1 MFIGALFNLTDKGED
16 KSSLGW
22 GTIRIVDRVLI
33 SKTDTGGIPGSGN
46 KFFYDYN
53 LVCVVEEE
61 EVPEVFT
68 IRESE
73 FEEELIS
80 GLYTLDYRSLKAL
93 RAREWK

>member
-33 SKTDTGGIPGSGN
+33 SKDCPMGQG
-46 KFFYDYN
+46 KFFYNYN
-53 LVCVVEEE
+53 LVCIVEEE

-73 FEEELIS
+73 FEDELIS
-80 GLYTLDYRSLKAL
+80 GLYALDYRSLKAL
-93 RAREWK
+93 QARGWK

>member
-33 SKTDTGGIPGSGN
+33 SKDCPTRTDNGV

-53 LVCVVEEE
+53 LVCIVEEE

-80 GLYTLDYRSLKAL
+80 GFYALDYHSLKAL
-93 RAREWK
+93 RARGWK